1 MTWRKHVGKSKSFKF
16 KYHFHEASLSIE
28 LAAPGASGRAGY
40 RKMAEDPAILLMWVC
55 PSEKHFSR

>member
-1 MTWRKHVGKSKSFKF
+1 MTWRKDVGKSKSFKF
-16 KYHFHEASLSIE
+16 TYHFHEVSPSIK
-28 LAAPGASGRAGY
+28 LDAPGASARAGY